1 MPELVKE
8 LTRHMIACVA
18 LGVVPAVHFLLAA
31 SEKEMGHAK
40 QVGLFNCRAVDEQGG
55 FGRRLRLMMA
65 AQQAESTKFS
75 TIFKDFHLFSL
86 YRRLMRAWKARS
98 GS

>member
-40 QVGLFNCRAVDEQGG
+40 QVGSSTAAQWMSRAVSGG
-55 FGRRLRLMMA
+55 GLD
-65 AQQAESTKFS
+65 S
-75 TIFKDFHLFSL
+75 
-86 YRRLMRAWKARS
+86 
-98 GS
+98 